1 MNNEMNI
8 ESAKYIDDDNNNHLC
23 VEAVIDGKKHWI
35 PIEEGNMHYDALQRW
50 IADGNTIADA
60 E

>member
-1 MNNEMNI
+1 MKI

-23 VEAVIDGKKHWI
+23 VEVVIEGKKHWI
-35 PIEEGNMHYDALQRW
+35 PIEEGNRHYNEMKKQVDAGTL
-50 IADGNTIADA
+50 TIKDA

>member
-1 MNNEMNI
+1 MII

-23 VEAVIDGKKHWI
+23 IETVIGGIKHWI
-35 PIEEGNMHYDALQRW
+35 PIEEGNWHYDEILKQVEAKTL
-50 IADGNTIADA
+50 TIKDA